1 MIWGQQTASRKGA
14 GLWPRGRPSLREL
27 DLSHTSPDPHPSL
40 VPICP
45 SILPSSPWA
54 HLYFDPFIQQ
64 CPAPPYSLNA
74 SSSHSPQGLCTCSSC
89 PQNAL
94 APDIAVYLPH
104 HIQSVSCHILR
115 ENQNKCSLLHP
126 SLPPLLYFAPWF
138 LSLKIFHINFLIKL
152 LSVSLSSRKAEV
164 FWLCWVFVAARGY
177 SLVAVSRGFLSSCS
191 EWASHC
197 SGFSCGVQVL
207 GQRLQ

>member
-1 MIWGQQTASRKGA
+1 MAKRQTLPQGVGSLPHFTRPAS
-14 GLWPRGRPSLREL
+14 LPCSH
-27 DLSHTSPDPHPSL
+27 LSIHPSFISL
-40 VPICP
+40 GSSLLRPLY
-45 SILPSSPWA
+45 SAMPSSSLFLKCVKQPLTTGPL
-54 HLYFDPFIQQ
+54 HVLFL
-64 CPAPPYSLNA
+64 PPE
-74 SSSHSPQGLCTCSSC
+74 CSCSRHRK
-89 PQNAL
+89 
-94 APDIAVYLPH
+94 VYLPH

-115 ENQNKCSLLHP
+115 ENQNKRSLLHP